1 MATTMAAREIEAL
14 TIASMA
20 SRDAVYE
27 TLRIDGDPNEVGHV
41 IHTGAPGVSGEI
53 SFETVRVVGHG
64 SFGVVYQ
71 ARCRENDE
79 EVAIKKVLQDKRF
92 KNRELQIM
100 KAVDHRN
107 VVKLIHSFY
116 HTTEED
122 EVYLNLVLEFV
133 PDTVYRIGKHYHKN
147 NQRIP
152 GLLVKLYTYQMA
164 RALASV
170 HKLGICHRDIKP
182 QNLLVDT
189 KTHVLKICD
198 FGSAKILAP
207 TEPNISYIC
216 SRYYRAP
223 ELIFGAVHYTT
234 AIDVWS
240 TGCVMAEMLL
250 GSPLFPGDSGV
261 DQLVEIIK
269 VLGTPSKEQIMH
281 MNPGYTEFTFPQ
293 LKPHSWSKV
302 FSKNVD
308 PLALELISKIIVYVP
323 EERFDCMTVC
333 AHEYF
338 DELRDEATTLPDGSP
353 LPPLFDFSEDELE
366 SLSEELKQK
375 LVPPHASKRR

>member
-1 MATTMAAREIEAL
+1 MTDERLDRSIDRWRAKQ
-14 TIASMA
+14 
-20 SRDAVYE
+20 VYE

-41 IHTGAPGVSGEI
+41 IRTGAPGVSGEI
-53 SFETVRVVGHG
+53 SYETVRVVGHG

-207 TEPNISYIC
+207 TEPNMSYIC

-308 PLALELISKIIVYVP
+308 PLALELISKIIVYIP
-323 EERFDCMTVC
+323 EERFDCMTMC

-353 LPPLFDFSEDELE
+353 LPSLFDFSEDELE
-366 SLSEELKQK
+366 SLSEELKRK
-375 LVPPHASKRR
+375 LVPAHASKRR

>member
-1 MATTMAAREIEAL
+1 
-14 TIASMA
+14 
-20 SRDAVYE
+20 VYE
-27 TLRIDGDPNEVGHV
+27 TLKIEGDPNAVGHV
-41 IHTGAPGVSGEI
+41 IHTGSAVTDAAEI
-53 SFETVRVVGHG
+53 SYETSRVVGNG

-79 EVAIKKVLQDKRF
+79 VVAIKKVLQDKRF

-100 KAVDHRN
+100 KELDHPN

-116 HTTEED
+116 HTTED
-122 EVYLNLVLEFV
+122 NEVYLNLVLEFV
-133 PDTVYRIGKHYHKN
+133 PDTVYRISKHYHKN
-147 NQRIP
+147 NQRVP
-152 GLLVKLYTYQMA
+152 GLLVKLYTYQMG
-164 RALASV
+164 RALAAV

-198 FGSAKILAP
+198 FGSAKILVP

-223 ELIFGAVHYTT
+223 ELIFGATNYTT
-234 AIDVWS
+234 AIDIWS

-269 VLGTPSKEQIMH
+269 VLGTPTKDQITC
-281 MNPGYTEFTFPQ
+281 MNPNYTEFKFPQ
-293 LKPHSWSKV
+293 IKAHSWSKV
-302 FSKNVD
+302 FSKNSD
-308 PLALELISKIIVYVP
+308 PLALELISKILVYEP
-323 EERFDCMTVC
+323 ELRFDGLTMCTH
-333 AHEYF
+333 AYF
-338 DELRDEATTLPDGSP
+338 DELREESTVLPDGSP
-353 LPPLFDFSEDELE
+353 LPPLFNFVEDELDG
-366 SLSEELKQK
+366 LSDELKDK
-375 LVPPHASKRR
+375 LIPAHARQQ

>member
-1 MATTMAAREIEAL
+1 M
-14 TIASMA
+14 
-20 SRDAVYE
+20 YE

-41 IHTGAPGVSGEI
+41 VHTGAPGASEI

-71 ARCRENDE
+71 ARCRENGE

-100 KAVDHRN
+100 KAVEHPN
-107 VVKLIHSFY
+107 VVKLIHSYY
-116 HTTEED
+116 HTTEDD

-133 PDTVYRIGKHYHKN
+133 PDTVYRIGKHYSKN
-147 NQRIP
+147 NQRMP

-198 FGSAKILAP
+198 FGSAKVLVP

-223 ELIFGAVHYTT
+223 ELIFGAVHYT
-234 AIDVWS
+234 ASIDIWS
-240 TGCVMAEMLL
+240 AGCVMAEMLL

-293 LKPHSWSKV
+293 LKPHAWSKV
-302 FSKNVD
+302 FSKNAD
-308 PLALELISKIIVYVP
+308 PLAIDLISKILVYVP
-323 EERFDCMTVC
+323 QDRYSCMRVC

-338 DELRDEATTLPDGSP
+338 DELRNEATRLPDGSP
-353 LPPLFDFSEDELE
+353 LPPLFNFSDDELE
-366 SLSEELKQK
+366 LLDDELKKK
-375 LVPPHASKRR
+375 LVPAHASAKS

>member
-1 MATTMAAREIEAL
+1 M
-14 TIASMA
+14 
-20 SRDAVYE
+20 YE

-41 IHTGAPGVSGEI
+41 IHTGASGASREI
-53 SFETVRVVGHG
+53 SYETVRVVGHG

-100 KAVDHRN
+100 KAVDHTN

-147 NQRIP
+147 NQRMP

-189 KTHVLKICD
+189 KTHVFKICD

-234 AIDVWS
+234 AIDIWS

-269 VLGTPSKEQIMH
+269 VLGTPTKEQIMH

-308 PLALELISKIIVYVP
+308 PLALDLISKILVYVP
-323 EERFDCMTVC
+323 ESRFDCMTMC

-353 LPPLFDFSEDELE
+353 LPPLFNFSDGELE
-366 SLSEELKQK
+366 SLSDELKKK
-375 LVPPHASKRR
+375 LVPAHSRK